1 MRTNLSAAQRLGWI
15 PREVALQNDAR
26 LMPIIREIQA
36 AGIASLNGIARA
48 LDERGIPTPL
58 NANGWSGEQVR
69 RMLARSATPAAISEA
84 AKVVQM
90 PPRRHRSSDDRDD
103 HPAFQQ

>member
-1 MRTNLSAAQRLGWI
+1 MRKNLSAAQRHGWI

-36 AGIASLNGIARA
+36 TGITSLNGIARA

-58 NANGWSGEQVR
+58 NAKGWSGEQGR
-69 RMLARSATPAAISEA
+69 RMLARSADPRSNCRNGSGYPRAASPAL
-84 AKVVQM
+84 
-90 PPRRHRSSDDRDD
+90 PHDR
-103 HPAFQQ
+103 A